1 MKSLSLFRIGV
12 FATSLASLSAAAFP
26 SILPPNSQ
34 PQSVAAVNK
43 SASGKVSAVAN
54 DGFSLDVK
62 VGDTSSTLQFVTDA
76 KTKVTGS
83 ISVGATVN
91 VEYRT
96 DGDSRNIATAVVVQS
111 NG

>member
-1 MKSLSLFRIGV
+1 MKSISLFRIGV
-12 FATSLASLSAAAFP
+12 FATGLASLSAGAFP
-26 SILPPNSQ
+26 AIIPPNPQS
-34 PQSVAAVNK
+34 QSVAALNK
-43 SASGKVSAVAN
+43 AASRKISAVAN

-62 VGDTSSTLQFVTDA
+62 AGDTSSTLQFVTDA

-83 ISVGATVN
+83 ISVGAMVN

-96 DGDSRNIATAVVVQS
+96 DGDGRNVATAIVVQS

>member
-1 MKSLSLFRIGV
+1 MKSISLVRVGV
-12 FATSLASLSAAAFP
+12 FAASLATLASSAFP
-26 SILPPNSQ
+26 ITFQAAPPKQ
-34 PQSVAAVNK
+34 GMATVNQ

-62 VGDTSSTLQFVTDA
+62 AGDASSTLQFVVDA

-83 ISVGATVN
+83 LKVGATAS

-96 DGDSRNIATAVVVQS
+96 DDNGRNIATSIVVRI

>member
-1 MKSLSLFRIGV
+1 MKSISLFRIGV
-12 FATSLASLSAAAFP
+12 FAASLASLSAAAFP
-26 SILPPNSQ
+26 TPIHSHATSQ
-34 PQSVAAVNK
+34 NVAAVGK
-43 SASGKVSAVAN
+43 STSGKISAVAN

-62 VGDTSSTLQFVTDA
+62 SGDNSATLRFMTGA

-83 ISVGATVN
+83 IAVGATVS

-96 DGDSRNIATAVVVQS
+96 DSDGRNVATAVVVQS